1 MEFTFQP
8 RLTKGRHMMTTDESG
23 PFCLVEALGF
33 NVDGKVHDEHPSIDR
48 VLAAAGRTLNDRMC
62 QHYRHP
68 IAETAGMLTPD
79 TSGIC
84 DECQGRLWAF
94 GKRIAGTGYAAD
106 LWSEAELAVIHVDL
120 ALTAAEAA
128 LRVIPESDP
137 LRVIVSSALTC
148 ARLCTDDPTEE
159 RRAAARLEASRIDQV
174 HVQDAG
180 STPAAWAACAATHA
194 IRAAAAILGND
205 LGDLSTTYF
214 FANRRCVEAMTYA
227 FGATEG
233 DPAASMRV
241 ARKVVN
247 AFEKATSQKA
257 TPGASHVDGAHCPVK
272 WKTGVPCE
280 GCRARAGA
288 HHVAAS
294 EDVAEKA
301 IMAAMPL
308 NVAELNSV
316 LPDGLVATVP
326 VHPDEAGAA
335 TAEEPVC
342 YLSHMT
348 CPAPPD
354 ACHECEETKR
364 RAAAAETYYTAA
376 APCPEWTTFD
386 GKVYG
391 CIKLNAHTEHI
402 TPLGTAWF
410 ARVPAEVATAVSALL
425 GADDDDV
432 DDFEESEIGDVAD
445 EAIGDLHRAEAR
457 AEAILRAVAEEHR
470 AVETW
475 TRRSA
480 VGFKDEVEYSA
491 QCCVVCR
498 DANGQPVLAP
508 CRTMIIINGY

>member
-62 QHYRHP
+62 KHYSHP
-68 IAETAGMLTPD
+68 IAEAAGLLAPH
-79 TSGIC
+79 TSEIC

-106 LWSEAELAVIHVDL
+106 LWTESELAAVHVDL
-120 ALTAAEAA
+120 ALTAAETV

-174 HVQDAG
+174 HVKDAG

-214 FANRRCVEAMTYA
+214 FANRRCIEAMTYA

-247 AFEKATSQKA
+247 AFEKATSRNE
-257 TPGASHVDGAHCPVK
+257 TPGVSDDQAQACVQCGALAAPLSDWCAQCGPLQEEEYDHDGAD
-272 WKTGVPCE
+272 
-280 GCRARAGA
+280 A
-288 HHVAAS
+288 HAAA
-294 EDVAEKA
+294 DRVLNGYPNDPD
-301 IMAAMPL
+301 MAARL
-308 NVAELNSV
+308 ER
-316 LPDGLVATVP
+316 
-326 VHPDEAGAA
+326 
-335 TAEEPVC
+335 
-342 YLSHMT
+342 
-348 CPAPPD
+348 
-354 ACHECEETKR
+354 AC
-364 RAAAAETYYTAA
+364 AAAELADQETAAEDAADAAYAEAATQEHDYYTAA
-376 APCPEWTTFD
+376 APCPERTTFD
-386 GKVYG
+386 GKVWG
-391 CIKLNAHTEHI
+391 CVKLNAHVEHI
-402 TPLGTAWF
+402 SPLGTAWF
-410 ARVPAEVATAVSALL
+410 AKVPVHPAVPDVIATAVTALL
-425 GADDDDV
+425 GADDEEV
-432 DDFEESEIGDVAD
+432 NDFDESEIGDVAD
-445 EAIGDLHRAEAR
+445 EAIGDLHRVEAR
-457 AEAILRAVAEEHR
+457 AESILRAVAEEHR
-470 AVETW
+470 AAEVW
-475 TRRSA
+475 VR
-480 VGFKDEVEYSA
+480 KDANGTPTEYRER
-491 QCCVVCR
+491 CCVVCR
-498 DANGQPVLAP
+498 DAAGRPVPAP